1 MPAAVTNPQTAVV
14 SRTSACTESG
24 KDIAAGYSRR
34 VCRNCAARPILV
46 PGNQVASLHSFL
58 SKVLSPESTFD
69 DRIAQR
75 TAAIGIVGLGYAGLP
90 LAMAFAETGFAVTGI
105 DLNEQR
111 VRAVEARES
120 YLVDVPTERYEDL
133 AGTLSATTDYAAV
146 TELDA
151 LTICVPTPLSKTR
164 TPDLNYIVSAAES
177 VGSNVKPGML
187 IVLQSTTQPGTTE
200 EVVLP
205 ILEERSGGKVG
216 KDFFLGYAPERVDP
230 GNKIWTIQNT
240 PKLVAGV
247 TEECLRRTAL
257 LYKTVVD
264 TVQPLSSP
272 MVAETAKL
280 HENTFRAVNI
290 ALANELALM
299 CDRLGISP
307 WEVIDAAS
315 SKPFGFLPHY
325 PGPGLGGDCI
335 PVVPHFLA
343 WRLREYGYSAR
354 LIEAAHEINAA
365 MPLFVLQ
372 RIADAL
378 NESSRAINGSRM
390 LLLGLAYKPNVHDTR
405 ESPSLEIM
413 RQLLARGADVR
424 YCDPYVSRME
434 LDDVEHHAVEWT
446 ADEVE
451 AADCVVLLTAH

>member
-1 MPAAVTNPQTAVV
+1 
-14 SRTSACTESG
+14 
-24 KDIAAGYSRR
+24 
-34 VCRNCAARPILV
+34 
-46 PGNQVASLHSFL
+46 L
-58 SKVLSPESTFD
+58 SKVLSPETTFD
-69 DRIAQR
+69 DRVAER

-90 LAMAFAETGFAVTGI
+90 LAMSFAETGFAVTGI
-105 DLNEQR
+105 DINEGR
-111 VRAVEARES
+111 VRAVQEHRS
-120 YLVDVPTERYEDL
+120 YLVDVPPARFNDL
-133 AGTLSATTDYAAV
+133 DGTLSATTDYASV
-146 TELDA
+146 RELDA

-177 VGSNVKPGML
+177 VGSNINGGTL
-187 IVLQSTTQPGTTE
+187 IVLQSTTHPGTTE

-230 GNKIWTIQNT
+230 GNTKFTIKNT

-257 LYKTVVD
+257 LYEQIVD
-264 TVQPLSSP
+264 TVQPVSSP

-307 WEVIDAAS
+307 WEVIEAAS

-365 MPLFVLQ
+365 MPLFVVQ
-372 RIADAL
+372 KISDAL
-378 NESSRAINGSRM
+378 NEARRPIKGSRL
-390 LLLGLAYKPNVHDTR
+390 LLLGMAYKADVHDTR

-413 RQLLARGADVR
+413 RQLIHRGGDVR
-424 YCDPYVSRME
+424 YCDPWVSEVE
-434 LDDVEHHAVEWT
+434 LDGVTHGSVEWS
-446 ADEVE
+446 ADELA
-451 AADCVVLLTAH
+451 AADCVVVLTPHTVFVESTLWDHARLIVDTRHAVPDGPTVHQI